1 MGKVLIT
8 GANGQLGRCI
18 KDEVTSRK
26 DIKNSYSS
34 SDVIGNGV
42 VLEFDLLEPIESIY
56 ETIKDYDVII
66 NCAAYTNVN
75 GCETDELSEKVN
87 VEAVKKLA
95 KLTRSFGK
103 KLIHISTDYVFYGE
117 ENKPY
122 STTSTTAP
130 LSRYGL
136 QKRNAENYI
145 KSLWPLTYDDDASR
159 MMVIRT
165 SWLYSMYGHN
175 FVKTIMNKVKN
186 NDEIKVV
193 YDQVGTPTYARD
205 LAKFIVDVVE
215 NDAITNGIFHYSNEG
230 VASWYD
236 FAEAIKEY
244 MSEDA
249 VFGAPIVPTRTDYK
263 TCGALRP
270 HFSVMSKEE
279 TKERFRF
286 AVIPYWRDSLK
297 KCIKELSENAK
308 KS

>member
-8 GANGQLGRCI
+8 GAIGQLGKCI
-18 KDEVTSRK
+18 RDEVSGRK
-26 DIKNSYSS
+26 DTKNSYSY
-34 SDVIGNGV
+34 SDIIRDYDAVK
-42 VLEFDLLEPIESIY
+42 FDLLSPIEEIY
-56 ETIKDYDVII
+56 DFIKDYDVII

-75 GCETDELSEKVN
+75 GCETDELSDKVN
-87 VEAVKKLA
+87 VEAVKKLS

-103 KLIHISTDYVFYGE
+103 KLIHISTDYVFDGE

-130 LSRYGL
+130 LNSYGL
-136 QKRNAENYI
+136 QKKNAENYI

-249 VFGAPIVPTRTDYK
+249 KIVPTKTDYK
-263 TCGALRP
+263 NIGAMRP
-270 HFSVMSKEE
+270 HFSVLSKEE

-297 KCIKELSENAK
+297 KCVNEILRM
-308 KS
+308 

>member
-1 MGKVLIT
+1 MGKVLFT
-8 GANGQLGRCI
+8 GANGQLGKCI

-26 DIKNSYSS
+26 DIKNTYSGL
-34 SDVIGNGV
+34 DVIGDED
-42 VLEFDLLEPIESIY
+42 VLVFDLLEPIESIY

-87 VEAVKKLA
+87 SESVKKLA
-95 KLTRSFGK
+95 KITRTFGK
-103 KLIHISTDYVFYGE
+103 KLIQISTDYVFDGKE
-117 ENKPY
+117 SKPY

-130 LSRYGL
+130 LNSYGL
-136 QKRNAENYI
+136 QKRKAENYI
-145 KSLWPLTYDDDASR
+145 KSLWPLTYDDDASK

-175 FVKTIMNKVKN
+175 FVKTIMKKVEKS
-186 NDEIKVV
+186 DEIKVV

-249 VFGAPIVPTRTDYK
+249 VFDAPIIPTRTDYK

-270 HFSVMSKEE
+270 HFSVLSKEE

-286 AVIPYWRDSLK
+286 ALIPYWRDSLK
-297 KCIKELSENAK
+297 KCVNEILRM
-308 KS
+308 